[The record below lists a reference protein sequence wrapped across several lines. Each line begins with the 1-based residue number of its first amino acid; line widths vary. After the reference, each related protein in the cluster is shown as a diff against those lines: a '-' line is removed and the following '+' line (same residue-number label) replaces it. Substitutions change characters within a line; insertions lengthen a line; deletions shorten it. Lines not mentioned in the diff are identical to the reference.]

1 MLKTSSPFPNNLS
14 QPLVISSCLSSLERL
29 NLFSILIPLLLSIL
43 LLDLP
48 SHPPTVPEKAPPS
61 LRCSLSALCF
71 EVPGCAAPVFCPS
84 GQPFLSLL
92 IHQSHPCRVHL
103 PASQCL
109 LPPFPGYRCF
119 KAVMFLS
126 GLLSGALVIFL
137 LCHKERVLETQLSL
151 EVSAG
156 IALGIGLLCGL
167 VTMLVRSVGLFL
179 TGLLLGLTLGSGV
192 LLGTEPI
199 YQPPSAWV
207 PAGGLVGLALLGA
220 LFTLRWPR
228 PFTVLGT
235 ALLGAAVLV
244 ACADYF
250 LEGLALGS
258 RLGQRLQA
266 LPALPPLC
274 WYSWVLLGTWPAL
287 GALGA
292 LAQWKLMDEEHGG
305 HANVVLSQQRRHL
318 QLLRIRQQE
327 AKWHRTSPGV
337 GLCEGSYRRQLP
349 ASARS
354 PADSLAP
361 SYLQSLRERQLGPGT
376 QATAPHTV
384 LDLDSDCGSTV
395 PLTTPGSTRT

>member
-1 MLKTSSPFPNNLS
+1 MHPSYLLIFPS
-14 QPLVISSCLSSLERL
+14 RPL
-29 NLFSILIPLLLSIL
+29 
-43 LLDLP
+43 
-48 SHPPTVPEKAPPS
+48 TVPEKS
-61 LRCSLSALCF
+61 LRSLRLSLSASCL
-71 EVPGCAAPVFCPS
+71 EVPGYVASVFCS
-84 GQPFLSLL
+84 SAY
-92 IHQSHPCRVHL
+92 HQSHPYGPPTPL
-103 PASQCL
+103 SASQCL

-179 TGLLLGLTLGSGV
+179 TGLLLGLTLGAGA

-220 LFTLRWPR
+220 LLTLRWPR
-228 PFTVLGT
+228 PFTILGT

-305 HANVVLSQQRRHL
+305 HANGKLVPWYRSSQ
-318 QLLRIRQQE
+318 
-327 AKWHRTSPGV
+327 PV
-337 GLCEGSYRRQLP
+337 
-349 ASARS
+349 
-354 PADSLAP
+354 P
-361 SYLQSLRERQLGPGT
+361 S
-376 QATAPHTV
+376 H
-384 LDLDSDCGSTV
+384 V
-395 PLTTPGSTRT
+395 PKS

>member
-1 MLKTSSPFPNNLS
+1 MDHAP
-14 QPLVISSCLSSLERL
+14 
-29 NLFSILIPLLLSIL
+29 PLLTVTSDPRLFNQQ
-43 LLDLP
+43 LP
-48 SHPPTVPEKAPPS
+48 EPPEPQCVLEPQDNPELVPA
-61 LRCSLSALCF
+61 LACALCCF
-71 EVPGCAAPVFCPS
+71 FGVIYCCF
-84 GQPFLSLL
+84 
-92 IHQSHPCRVHL
+92 
-103 PASQCL
+103 
-109 LPPFPGYRCF
+109 GYRCF

-179 TGLLLGLTLGSGV
+179 TGLLLGLTLGAGA

-207 PAGGLVGLALLGA
+207 PTGGLVGLALLGA
-220 LFTLRWPR
+220 LLTLRWPR
-228 PFTVLGT
+228 PFTMLGT

-244 ACADYF
+244 GCADYF
-250 LEGLALGS
+250 LEGLALGG

-274 WYSWVLLGTWPAL
+274 WYSWALLGAWPAL

-292 LAQWKLMDEEHGG
+292 LAQWRLTAEG
-305 HANVVLSQQRRHL
+305 HRGHDDGVLSHRLKGL

-327 AKWHRTSPGV
+327 AKWQQNSGV
-337 GLCEGSYRRQLP
+337 AASEGSYRRQLP
-349 ASARS
+349 PRARS

-361 SYLQSLRERQLGPGT
+361 SYLQSLRDRQLGPSTMGT
-376 QATAPHTV
+376 PHHAI
-384 LDLDSDCGSTV
+384 LDLDSDCGSTS
-395 PLTTPGSTRT
+395 PLTTPPRSNQT

>member
-1 MLKTSSPFPNNLS
+1 MT
-14 QPLVISSCLSSLERL
+14 ISSW
-29 NLFSILIPLLLSIL
+29 
-43 LLDLP
+43 
-48 SHPPTVPEKAPPS
+48 TMEKAFLPLTIEADPKPFNQQLPEPPDP
-61 LRCSLSALCF
+61 RCILKSQDKPELAPALVCALCCCF
-71 EVPGCAAPVFCPS
+71 GIIYCCF
-84 GQPFLSLL
+84 
-92 IHQSHPCRVHL
+92 
-103 PASQCL
+103 
-109 LPPFPGYRCF
+109 GYRCF

-179 TGLLLGLTLGSGV
+179 TGLLLGLTLGAGA
-192 LLGTEPI
+192 LLATEPI

-220 LFTLRWPR
+220 LLTLRWPR
-228 PFTVLGT
+228 HFTILGT

-266 LPALPPLC
+266 LTALPPLC

-292 LAQWKLMDEEHGG
+292 LAQWKLMSEERGG
-305 HANVVLSQQRRHL
+305 HTNELSPESSRAPAGTKYPGH
-318 QLLRIRQQE
+318 
-327 AKWHRTSPGV
+327 SPQ
-337 GLCEGSYRRQLP
+337 YHP
-349 ASARS
+349 
-354 PADSLAP
+354 
-361 SYLQSLRERQLGPGT
+361 GPGF
-376 QATAPHTV
+376 
-384 LDLDSDCGSTV
+384 
-395 PLTTPGSTRT
+395 

>member
-1 MLKTSSPFPNNLS
+1 MSTP
-14 QPLVISSCLSSLERL
+14 
-29 NLFSILIPLLLSIL
+29 
-43 LLDLP
+43 
-48 SHPPTVPEKAPPS
+48 
-61 LRCSLSALCF
+61 ALCRVPRASWTDERSDTDSPLTAF
-71 EVPGCAAPVFCPS
+71 SSAMEEV
-84 GQPFLSLL
+84 
-92 IHQSHPCRVHL
+92 
-103 PASQCL
+103 L
-109 LPPFPGYRCF
+109 LPLALTSDPRLFNQQLPEAPDPRCVLEPQDDPQLTPALVCALCCCFGIIYCCFGYRCF

-179 TGLLLGLTLGSGV
+179 TGLLLGLTLGAGA
-192 LLGTEPI
+192 LLGSEPV

-220 LFTLRWPR
+220 LLTLRWPR

-266 LPALPPLC
+266 LPASPPLC

-305 HANVVLSQQRRHL
+305 HANAVLLSRQRRHL
-318 QLLRIRQQE
+318 QLLRIRQQQ
-327 AKWHRTSPGV
+327 AKWHRTSSGV
-337 GLCEGSYRRQLP
+337 GLCEGSYQGYP
-349 ASARS
+349 SAPRS

-361 SYLQSLRERQLGPGT
+361 SYLQSLQERQRGPGP
-376 QATAPHTV
+376 QATAPHTI

-395 PLTTPGSTRT
+395 PLTRPSVSPQT

>member
-1 MLKTSSPFPNNLS
+1 MEEALLPLAMTSDPRPFNQQLPEPPDPRCVLEPQDNPELA
-14 QPLVISSCLSSLERL
+14 PALVC
-29 NLFSILIPLLLSIL
+29 
-43 LLDLP
+43 
-48 SHPPTVPEKAPPS
+48 
-61 LRCSLSALCF
+61 ALCCCF
-71 EVPGCAAPVFCPS
+71 GIIYCCF
-84 GQPFLSLL
+84 
-92 IHQSHPCRVHL
+92 
-103 PASQCL
+103 
-109 LPPFPGYRCF
+109 GYRCF

-179 TGLLLGLTLGSGV
+179 TGLLLGLTLGAGT

-220 LFTLRWPR
+220 LLTLRWPR

-305 HANVVLSQQRRHL
+305 HANVVLSHQRRHL

-349 ASARS
+349 PNARS

-395 PLTTPGSTRT
+395 PLTTPSGSTQT

>member
-1 MLKTSSPFPNNLS
+1 MEEALLPLAMTSDPRPFNQQLPEPPDPRCVLEPQDNPELA
-14 QPLVISSCLSSLERL
+14 PALVC
-29 NLFSILIPLLLSIL
+29 
-43 LLDLP
+43 
-48 SHPPTVPEKAPPS
+48 
-61 LRCSLSALCF
+61 ALCCCF
-71 EVPGCAAPVFCPS
+71 GIIYCCF
-84 GQPFLSLL
+84 
-92 IHQSHPCRVHL
+92 
-103 PASQCL
+103 
-109 LPPFPGYRCF
+109 GYRCF

-179 TGLLLGLTLGSGV
+179 TGLLLGLTLGAGA

-220 LFTLRWPR
+220 LLTLRWPR

-305 HANVVLSQQRRHL
+305 HANGELVP
-318 QLLRIRQQE
+318 
-327 AKWHRTSPGV
+327 W
-337 GLCEGSYRRQLP
+337 YR
-349 ASARS
+349 SS
-354 PADSLAP
+354 
-361 SYLQSLRERQLGPGT
+361 
-376 QATAPHTV
+376 
-384 LDLDSDCGSTV
+384 
-395 PLTTPGSTRT
+395 

>member
-1 MLKTSSPFPNNLS
+1 EALLPLAMTSDPRPFNQQLPEPPDPRCVLEPQDNPELA
-14 QPLVISSCLSSLERL
+14 PALVC
-29 NLFSILIPLLLSIL
+29 
-43 LLDLP
+43 
-48 SHPPTVPEKAPPS
+48 
-61 LRCSLSALCF
+61 ALCCCF
-71 EVPGCAAPVFCPS
+71 GIIYCCF
-84 GQPFLSLL
+84 
-92 IHQSHPCRVHL
+92 
-103 PASQCL
+103 
-109 LPPFPGYRCF
+109 GYRCF

-137 LCHKERVLETQLSL
+137 L
-151 EVSAG
+151 
-156 IALGIGLLCGL
+156 
-167 VTMLVRSVGLFL
+167 VGLFL
-179 TGLLLGLTLGSGV
+179 TGLLLGLTLGAGV

-220 LFTLRWPR
+220 LLTLRWPR

-292 LAQWKLMDEEHGG
+292 LAQWKLMDEERGG
-305 HANVVLSQQRRHL
+305 HTNAVVLSHQRRHL

-337 GLCEGSYRRQLP
+337 GLCEGSCRRPLHP
-349 ASARS
+349 SARS

-361 SYLQSLRERQLGPGT
+361 SYLQSLRERQLGPGA

-395 PLTTPGSTRT
+395 PLTTPSGSTRT

>member
-1 MLKTSSPFPNNLS
+1 MEETLLPLAMTSDPRPFNQQLPEPPDPRCVLEPQDNPELA
-14 QPLVISSCLSSLERL
+14 PALVC
-29 NLFSILIPLLLSIL
+29 
-43 LLDLP
+43 
-48 SHPPTVPEKAPPS
+48 
-61 LRCSLSALCF
+61 ALCCCFGIIYCCF
-71 EVPGCAAPVFCPS
+71 EPYGSTPS
-84 GQPFLSLL
+84 S
-92 IHQSHPCRVHL
+92 V
-103 PASQCL
+103 SQCL

-179 TGLLLGLTLGSGV
+179 TGLLLGLTLGTGA

-220 LFTLRWPR
+220 LLTLRWPR

-305 HANVVLSQQRRHL
+305 HANVVLSHQRRHL

-337 GLCEGSYRRQLP
+337 GLCEGSYRRQLSP
-349 ASARS
+349 NTRN
-354 PADSLAP
+354 PADGLAP
-361 SYLQSLRERQLGPGT
+361 SYLQSLREHQLGPGS
-376 QATAPHTV
+376 QATAPHIV

-395 PLTTPGSTRT
+395 PLTTPSGSTQT

>member
-1 MLKTSSPFPNNLS
+1 MEETLLPLTMTSDPRPFNQQLPEPPNARCVLEPQDNPKLA
-14 QPLVISSCLSSLERL
+14 PALVC
-29 NLFSILIPLLLSIL
+29 
-43 LLDLP
+43 
-48 SHPPTVPEKAPPS
+48 
-61 LRCSLSALCF
+61 ALCCCF
-71 EVPGCAAPVFCPS
+71 GIIYCCF
-84 GQPFLSLL
+84 
-92 IHQSHPCRVHL
+92 
-103 PASQCL
+103 
-109 LPPFPGYRCF
+109 GYRCF

-179 TGLLLGLTLGSGV
+179 TGLLLGLTLGAGA

-220 LFTLRWPR
+220 LLTLRWPR

-250 LEGLALGS
+250 LERLALGS

-266 LPALPPLC
+266 LPVLPPLC

-292 LAQWKLMDEEHGG
+292 LAQWKLMAEEHGS
-305 HANVVLSQQRRHL
+305 HANVVLSHQRRHL

-327 AKWHRTSPGV
+327 AKWHRTPSGV
-337 GLCEGSYRRQLP
+337 GLCEGSYRRQP
-349 ASARS
+349 PSNTRQPPSNTRS

-361 SYLQSLRERQLGPGT
+361 SYLQSLREHQLGPGT
-376 QATAPHTV
+376 QATTPHTI
-384 LDLDSDCGSTV
+384 LDLDSDYGSTV
-395 PLTTPGSTRT
+395 PLTIPSGSIQS

>member
-1 MLKTSSPFPNNLS
+1 MD
-14 QPLVISSCLSSLERL
+14 Q
-29 NLFSILIPLLLSIL
+29 
-43 LLDLP
+43 
-48 SHPPTVPEKAPPS
+48 APPS
-61 LRCSLSALCF
+61 LTVTSDPRLFNQQLPEPPEVQCVLEPQDNPELGPALACALCCF
-71 EVPGCAAPVFCPS
+71 FGVIYCCF
-84 GQPFLSLL
+84 
-92 IHQSHPCRVHL
+92 
-103 PASQCL
+103 
-109 LPPFPGYRCF
+109 GYRCF

-179 TGLLLGLTLGSGV
+179 TGLLLGLTLGAGA

-207 PAGGLVGLALLGA
+207 PTGGLVGLALLGA
-220 LFTLRWPR
+220 LLTLRWPR

-244 ACADYF
+244 GCADYF
-250 LEGLALGS
+250 LEGLALGG

-274 WYSWVLLGTWPAL
+274 WYSWALLGAWPAL

-292 LAQWKLMDEEHGG
+292 LAQWRLTAEEHRG
-305 HANVVLSQQRRHL
+305 HDDVLSHRLKGL

-327 AKWHRTSPGV
+327 AKWQQNSGAASS
-337 GLCEGSYRRQLP
+337 EGSYRRQVP
-349 ASARS
+349 HRSRS

-361 SYLQSLRERQLGPGT
+361 SYLQSLRDRQLGPSTVGT
-376 QATAPHTV
+376 PHHAI
-384 LDLDSDCGSTV
+384 LDVDSDCGSTV
-395 PLTTPGSTRT
+395 PLTIPTRSNQT

>member
-1 MLKTSSPFPNNLS
+1 
-14 QPLVISSCLSSLERL
+14 
-29 NLFSILIPLLLSIL
+29 
-43 LLDLP
+43 
-48 SHPPTVPEKAPPS
+48 
-61 LRCSLSALCF
+61 
-71 EVPGCAAPVFCPS
+71 
-84 GQPFLSLL
+84 
-92 IHQSHPCRVHL
+92 
-103 PASQCL
+103 
-109 LPPFPGYRCF
+109 
-119 KAVMFLS
+119 MFLS

-167 VTMLVRSVGLFL
+167 VTMLVRNVGLFL
-179 TGLLLGLTLGSGV
+179 TGILLGLTLGAGA

-207 PAGGLVGLALLGA
+207 PAGALVGLALLGA
-220 LFTLRWPR
+220 LLTLRWPR

-250 LEGLALGS
+250 LEGLTLGS

-266 LPALPPLC
+266 LSSLPPLC
-274 WYSWVLLGTWPAL
+274 WYSWVLLGTWPVL

-292 LAQWKLMDEEHGG
+292 LAQWKFMDEEHGG
-305 HANVVLSQQRRHL
+305 HTNVLSRQRRHL

-327 AKWHRTSPGV
+327 AKWHRTAPGV
-337 GLCEGSYRRQLP
+337 SLCEGSYRRQLSP
-349 ASARS
+349 NTRS

-361 SYLQSLRERQLGPGT
+361 SYLQSLQEHQRRPGT
-376 QATAPHTV
+376 QATAPHTI

-395 PLTTPGSTRT
+395 PLTMPSGSTQT

>member
-1 MLKTSSPFPNNLS
+1 MEEALLPLAMTSDPRPFNQQLPEPPDPRCVLEPQDNPELA
-14 QPLVISSCLSSLERL
+14 PALVC
-29 NLFSILIPLLLSIL
+29 
-43 LLDLP
+43 
-48 SHPPTVPEKAPPS
+48 
-61 LRCSLSALCF
+61 ALCCCF
-71 EVPGCAAPVFCPS
+71 GIIYCCF
-84 GQPFLSLL
+84 
-92 IHQSHPCRVHL
+92 
-103 PASQCL
+103 
-109 LPPFPGYRCF
+109 GYRCF

-179 TGLLLGLTLGSGV
+179 TGLLLGLTLGAGA

-228 PFTVLGT
+228 PFTILGT

-287 GALGA
+287 GALGS

-305 HANVVLSQQRRHL
+305 HANVVLSHQRRHL

-327 AKWHRTSPGV
+327 AKCHRTSHGV

-349 ASARS
+349 TNARS

-361 SYLQSLRERQLGPGT
+361 SYLQSLRDRQLGPGS
-376 QATAPHTV
+376 QATAPHTI
-384 LDLDSDCGSTV
+384 LDLDSDYGSTI
-395 PLTTPGSTRT
+395 PLTTPSGSTQT

>member
-1 MLKTSSPFPNNLS
+1 MNPSPAPQTSKSPFPGSPIRTTKFSRRQYSNSLGSGRNQAGVGGRWDTSRGFESFELLS
-14 QPLVISSCLSSLERL
+14 QRI
-29 NLFSILIPLLLSIL
+29 
-43 LLDLP
+43 
-48 SHPPTVPEKAPPS
+48 
-61 LRCSLSALCF
+61 
-71 EVPGCAAPVFCPS
+71 
-84 GQPFLSLL
+84 
-92 IHQSHPCRVHL
+92 
-103 PASQCL
+103 
-109 LPPFPGYRCF
+109 
-119 KAVMFLS
+119 

-179 TGLLLGLTLGSGV
+179 TGLLLGLTLGAGI

-287 GALGA
+287 GVLGA
-292 LAQWKLMDEEHGG
+292 LAQWKLMDEDHGG
-305 HANVVLSQQRRHL
+305 HANAVLLSHQRRHL
-318 QLLRIRQQE
+318 QLLRIRHQE
-327 AKWHRTSPGV
+327 AKWHRTSPGA
-337 GLCEGSYRRQLP
+337 GLYEGSYRRQLP

-361 SYLQSLRERQLGPGT
+361 SYFQSLRERQLGPGT

-395 PLTTPGSTRT
+395 PLTAPSGSTHPDLSLNLH

>member
-1 MLKTSSPFPNNLS
+1 MEEALLPLAMTSDPRPFNQQLPEPPDPRCVLEPQDNPELA
-14 QPLVISSCLSSLERL
+14 PALVC
-29 NLFSILIPLLLSIL
+29 
-43 LLDLP
+43 
-48 SHPPTVPEKAPPS
+48 
-61 LRCSLSALCF
+61 ALCCCF
-71 EVPGCAAPVFCPS
+71 GIIYCCF
-84 GQPFLSLL
+84 
-92 IHQSHPCRVHL
+92 
-103 PASQCL
+103 
-109 LPPFPGYRCF
+109 GYRCF

-179 TGLLLGLTLGSGV
+179 TGLLLGLTLGAGA

-220 LFTLRWPR
+220 LLTLRWPR

-305 HANVVLSQQRRHL
+305 HANAVVLSHQRRHL

-349 ASARS
+349 HNSRS

-376 QATAPHTV
+376 RATAPHTV

-395 PLTTPGSTRT
+395 PLTTPSGSTHT

>member
-1 MLKTSSPFPNNLS
+1 MTSDHRPFNQQLPEPPDPRCVLES
-14 QPLVISSCLSSLERL
+14 QDNPELAPTLVC
-29 NLFSILIPLLLSIL
+29 
-43 LLDLP
+43 
-48 SHPPTVPEKAPPS
+48 
-61 LRCSLSALCF
+61 ALCCCF
-71 EVPGCAAPVFCPS
+71 GIIYCCF
-84 GQPFLSLL
+84 
-92 IHQSHPCRVHL
+92 
-103 PASQCL
+103 
-109 LPPFPGYRCF
+109 GYRCF

-151 EVSAG
+151 EVSTG

-179 TGLLLGLTLGSGV
+179 TGLLLGLTLGAGA

-220 LFTLRWPR
+220 LLTLRWPR

-250 LEGLALGS
+250 LEGLALGN

-274 WYSWVLLGTWPAL
+274 WYSWVLLATLPAL
-287 GALGA
+287 GAFGA
-292 LAQWKLMDEEHGG
+292 LAQWKLMDKDHGG
-305 HANVVLSQQRRHL
+305 HANAVVLSQQRRHL
-318 QLLRIRQQE
+318 QLLQIRQQE
-327 AKWHRTSPGV
+327 AKWHRTSPG
-337 GLCEGSYRRQLP
+337 
-349 ASARS
+349 
-354 PADSLAP
+354 
-361 SYLQSLRERQLGPGT
+361 SYLQSLRERQLGPGS
-376 QATAPHTV
+376 QATVPHTI
-384 LDLDSDCGSTV
+384 LDLDSDCGSIV
-395 PLTTPGSTRT
+395 PLTTPGSTQT

>member
-1 MLKTSSPFPNNLS
+1 M
-14 QPLVISSCLSSLERL
+14 EEA
-29 NLFSILIPLLLSIL
+29 LLSL
-43 LLDLP
+43 AMTSDPRPFNQQLP
-48 SHPPTVPEKAPPS
+48 EPPD
-61 LRCSLSALCF
+61 LRCVLQPQDSPDLAPALVCALC
-71 EVPGCAAPVFCPS
+71 C
-84 GQPFLSLL
+84 
-92 IHQSHPCRVHL
+92 
-103 PASQCL
+103 
-109 LPPFPGYRCF
+109 CF
-119 KAVMFLS
+119 GIIYCCF

-179 TGLLLGLTLGSGV
+179 TGLLLGLTLGAGV

-305 HANVVLSQQRRHL
+305 HANAVVLSHQRRHL
-318 QLLRIRQQE
+318 QLLRIRHQE
-327 AKWHRTSPGV
+327 AKWHRTSPGAA
-337 GLCEGSYRRQLP
+337 LCEGSYRRQLP
-349 ASARS
+349 ASARN

-361 SYLQSLRERQLGPGT
+361 SYFQSLRERQLGPGT
-376 QATAPHTV
+376 QAPHTV
-384 LDLDSDCGSTV
+384 LDLDSDCGSTL
-395 PLTTPGSTRT
+395 PLTAPSGSSHPDLSLNLH

>member
-1 MLKTSSPFPNNLS
+1 MEEDTFFPLAPTSDSRAFNQQLPEPPDPRCVLEPQNNPELA
-14 QPLVISSCLSSLERL
+14 PALVC
-29 NLFSILIPLLLSIL
+29 
-43 LLDLP
+43 
-48 SHPPTVPEKAPPS
+48 
-61 LRCSLSALCF
+61 ALCCCF
-71 EVPGCAAPVFCPS
+71 GIIYCCF
-84 GQPFLSLL
+84 
-92 IHQSHPCRVHL
+92 
-103 PASQCL
+103 
-109 LPPFPGYRCF
+109 GYRCF

-137 LCHKERVLETQLSL
+137 LCHKEQVLETQLSL

-179 TGLLLGLTLGSGV
+179 TGLLLGLTVGAGT

-207 PAGGLVGLALLGA
+207 PAGALVGLALLGA
-220 LFTLRWPR
+220 LLTLRWPR

-292 LAQWKLMDEEHGG
+292 LAQWKVMAEEHGG
-305 HANVVLSQQRRHL
+305 HANGVVSRQQRHL
-318 QLLRIRQQE
+318 QLLRLHQQE
-327 AKWHRTSPGV
+327 AKWHRSPPGA
-337 GLCEGSYRRQLP
+337 GLCEGACRRQP
-349 ASARS
+349 PPSARS

-361 SYLQSLRERQLGPGT
+361 SFLQSLRDRRLGPGT
-376 QATAPHTV
+376 QATAPHTT

-395 PLTTPGSTRT
+395 PLTTPSGPTQT

>member
-1 MLKTSSPFPNNLS
+1 
-14 QPLVISSCLSSLERL
+14 
-29 NLFSILIPLLLSIL
+29 
-43 LLDLP
+43 
-48 SHPPTVPEKAPPS
+48 
-61 LRCSLSALCF
+61 
-71 EVPGCAAPVFCPS
+71 
-84 GQPFLSLL
+84 
-92 IHQSHPCRVHL
+92 
-103 PASQCL
+103 
-109 LPPFPGYRCF
+109 
-119 KAVMFLS
+119 MFLS

-179 TGLLLGLTLGSGV
+179 TGLLLGLTLGAGV
-192 LLGTEPI
+192 LLGSEPI

-250 LEGLALGS
+250 LEELALGS

-305 HANVVLSQQRRHL
+305 HANGELPPWY
-318 QLLRIRQQE
+318 RQQ
-327 AKWHRTSPGV
+327 
-337 GLCEGSYRRQLP
+337 
-349 ASARS
+349 
-354 PADSLAP
+354 
-361 SYLQSLRERQLGPGT
+361 
-376 QATAPHTV
+376 
-384 LDLDSDCGSTV
+384 
-395 PLTTPGSTRT
+395 TTCVPGSQTQRGGGGIHLRAKDRGV

>member
-1 MLKTSSPFPNNLS
+1 MTSASVTTFSSAVEEALV
-14 QPLVISSCLSSLERL
+14 PLTMTSDPRLFNQQLPEPPDPKCVLEPQD
-29 NLFSILIPLLLSIL
+29 N
-43 LLDLP
+43 
-48 SHPPTVPEKAPPS
+48 PELAPA
-61 LRCSLSALCF
+61 LVCALCCCF
-71 EVPGCAAPVFCPS
+71 GIIYCCF
-84 GQPFLSLL
+84 
-92 IHQSHPCRVHL
+92 
-103 PASQCL
+103 
-109 LPPFPGYRCF
+109 GYRCF

-179 TGLLLGLTLGSGV
+179 TGLLLGLTLGSGA

-207 PAGGLVGLALLGA
+207 PAGGLVGLSLLGA
-220 LFTLRWPR
+220 LLTLRWPR

-305 HANVVLSQQRRHL
+305 HTNAVVLSHQRRHL

-327 AKWHRTSPGV
+327 AKWHRTSPGA
-337 GLCEGSYRRQLP
+337 GLCEGSYRHQLSP
-349 ASARS
+349 NTRS

-361 SYLQSLRERQLGPGT
+361 SYLQSLRERQLGPGS

-395 PLTTPGSTRT
+395 PLTTPSGSTQT

>member
-1 MLKTSSPFPNNLS
+1 PA
-14 QPLVISSCLSSLERL
+14 LVC
-29 NLFSILIPLLLSIL
+29 
-43 LLDLP
+43 
-48 SHPPTVPEKAPPS
+48 
-61 LRCSLSALCF
+61 ALCCCF
-71 EVPGCAAPVFCPS
+71 GIIYCCF
-84 GQPFLSLL
+84 
-92 IHQSHPCRVHL
+92 
-103 PASQCL
+103 
-109 LPPFPGYRCF
+109 GYRCF

-156 IALGIGLLCGL
+156 IALGIGVLCGL

-179 TGLLLGLTLGSGV
+179 TGLLLGLTLGAGV

-207 PAGGLVGLALLGA
+207 PGGGLVGLALLGA
-220 LFTLRWPR
+220 LLTLRWPR
-228 PFTVLGT
+228 PFTTLGT

-274 WYSWVLLGTWPAL
+274 WYSWVLLGTWPTL

-292 LAQWKLMDEEHGG
+292 LAQWKLMAEEHGS
-305 HANVVLSQQRRHL
+305 HDNVVLSHQRRHL

-327 AKWHRTSPGV
+327 AKWHRTPSGM
-337 GLCEGSYRRQLP
+337 GLCESSYRCQP
-349 ASARS
+349 PHNARS

-361 SYLQSLRERQLGPGT
+361 SYLQSLREHQLGPSP
-376 QATAPHTV
+376 QATAPHTI
-384 LDLDSDCGSTV
+384 LDLDSDCSSTV
-395 PLTTPGSTRT
+395 PLTTPSGSTQT

>member
-1 MLKTSSPFPNNLS
+1 MSPPHPIPFLYPTLPPKLIAFSSRGLGYDLQEFRGKLTEWSWGCP
-14 QPLVISSCLSSLERL
+14 RL
-29 NLFSILIPLLLSIL
+29 
-43 LLDLP
+43 
-48 SHPPTVPEKAPPS
+48 T
-61 LRCSLSALCF
+61 
-71 EVPGCAAPVFCPS
+71 AARTPRIS
-84 GQPFLSLL
+84 GQGCNWGS
-92 IHQSHPCRVHL
+92 RE
-103 PASQCL
+103 AL
-109 LPPFPGYRCF
+109 LPPSSSQPWQGGYRCF

-179 TGLLLGLTLGSGV
+179 TGLLLGLTLGAGA

-220 LFTLRWPR
+220 LLTLRWPR
-228 PFTVLGT
+228 PLTVLGT

-250 LEGLALGS
+250 LEGLALGV

-305 HANVVLSQQRRHL
+305 HANAVVLSHHRRHL

-327 AKWHRTSPGV
+327 TKWHRTSPGV

-349 ASARS
+349 SNARS

-361 SYLQSLRERQLGPGT
+361 SYLQSLRERQLGPGS
-376 QATAPHTV
+376 QATAPHTI

-395 PLTTPGSTRT
+395 PLTTHSGSTQT

>member
-1 MLKTSSPFPNNLS
+1 MNPSPAPQISKSPFLGSPIRTTKFSSRQYSNSLGSGRNQAGVGGRWDTSKGFESFELLS
-14 QPLVISSCLSSLERL
+14 QHI
-29 NLFSILIPLLLSIL
+29 
-43 LLDLP
+43 
-48 SHPPTVPEKAPPS
+48 
-61 LRCSLSALCF
+61 
-71 EVPGCAAPVFCPS
+71 
-84 GQPFLSLL
+84 
-92 IHQSHPCRVHL
+92 
-103 PASQCL
+103 
-109 LPPFPGYRCF
+109 GYRCF

-179 TGLLLGLTLGSGV
+179 TGLLLGLTLGAGV

-292 LAQWKLMDEEHGG
+292 LAQWKLMDAEHGG
-305 HANVVLSQQRRHL
+305 HANVVLSHQRRHL
-318 QLLRIRQQE
+318 QLLRIRHQE
-327 AKWHRTSPGV
+327 AKWHRTSPGA

-349 ASARS
+349 ASARN

-361 SYLQSLRERQLGPGT
+361 SYFQSLRERQLGPGT
-376 QATAPHTV
+376 QATALHTV

-395 PLTTPGSTRT
+395 PLTAPSGSTHPDLSLNLH